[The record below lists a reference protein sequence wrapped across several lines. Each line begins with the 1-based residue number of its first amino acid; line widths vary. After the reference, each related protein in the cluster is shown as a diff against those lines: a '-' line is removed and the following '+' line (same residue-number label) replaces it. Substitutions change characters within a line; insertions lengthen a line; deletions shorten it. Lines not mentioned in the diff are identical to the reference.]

1 MHTKIFFIIVLA
13 FIYAAC
19 GNNQQSSSH
28 DHEHEEEISHEG
40 HSHATGEVHQ
50 HESESVDDHNQNH
63 DHDHADEAA
72 EAVHEHESAE
82 EQAHEEES
90 AHNHTTEEDAHD
102 HGEAK
107 IQLIEYTENFE
118 LFAEADPFVAGE
130 ESNILAHFTLL
141 PGFEP
146 LNDGTITARLIADES
161 ESAQTLEHPTR
172 NGIYSFTIEP
182 EKAGPAE
189 LIFEINRGDTTDE
202 IHIHNLKVYAD
213 EHDAAH
219 PAEEME
225 SASLNTVVF
234 TKEQS
239 WKIDFATEPVRTE
252 PFGEVIKTSALVQ
265 SAPGDEIQ
273 ISAKTNGIVQ
283 FTGNELVE
291 GQRVTNGR
299 SLFTISGSGLAEDN
313 LEVRFTEARNNF
325 EQAKADY
332 ERAQELA
339 EDKIVSQKALLEAKN
354 QYENARA
361 VYENLRDNFNNTGQ
375 TVTSPMTGFIKHLS
389 VQNGEYVVAGQP
401 LVTVSQNE
409 NLMLNAE
416 VQQKYLPVLGAV
428 HSANIRNM
436 HSNETYTLDELNGK
450 IVSWGRTANQN
461 NYMLPI
467 NLQIDNK
474 GSFVPGGFV
483 ELYLQTV
490 TNAQAVTVPNSAL
503 LEEQGNFFV
512 MVQLNP
518 ELFEKREVKTGTS
531 DGLRTEITSGL
542 QGNERVVT
550 KGTVLVKLAQ
560 STGTLDAHSGHVH

>member
-1 MHTKIFFIIVLA
+1 MNTKIFFIVVLA

-19 GNNQQSSSH
+19 GHSHDSTSH
-28 DHEHEEEISHEG
+28 DHDENHEHAEETTSAEHIHTNDE
-40 HSHATGEVHQ
+40 E
-50 HESESVDDHNQNH
+50 H
-63 DHDHADEAA
+63 DHDTETEHAHEHADEDADDA
-72 EAVHEHESAE
+72 HVQESAE
-82 EQAHEEES
+82 EHAHEDES
-90 AHNHTTEEDAHD
+90 ANDHAIEEDAHG
-102 HGEAK
+102 HGEAA

-118 LFAEADPFVAGE
+118 LFAEADPFVAGHQ
-130 ESNILAHFTLL
+130 SNILAHFTLL
-141 PGFEP
+141 PAFEP
-146 LNDGTITARLIADES
+146 LKEGEVTARLIAGGNS
-161 ESAQTLEHPTR
+161 TVQTLEQPTR
-172 NGIYSFTIEP
+172 TGIYSFSIKP
-182 EKAGPAE
+182 QNAGPAE
-189 LIFEINRGDTTDE
+189 LIFEINRNGTVSE
-202 IHIHNLKVYAD
+202 IHIHDLTVYAD

-219 PAEEME
+219 AADETEA
-225 SASLNTVVF
+225 SSLNTVVF

-239 WKIDFATEPVRTE
+239 WKIHFATEPVLTG

-291 GQRVTNGR
+291 GQCVTNRR

-339 EDKIVSQKALLEAKN
+339 KDKIVSQKALLEAKK
-354 QYENARA
+354 QYENAFA

-375 TVTSPMTGFIKHLS
+375 TVISPMNGFVKQLS

-409 NLMLNAE
+409 NLMLHAE
-416 VQQKYLPVLGAV
+416 VQQKYLPVLGAI

-436 HSNETYTLDELNGK
+436 HNKETYTLDELNGK

-461 NYMLPI
+461 NYMLPV

-483 ELYLQTV
+483 ELYLQTI
-490 TNAQAVTVPNSAL
+490 TNARAVTVPNSAL

-512 MVQLNP
+512 LVQLNP
-518 ELFEKREVKTGTS
+518 ELFEKREVRTGAS

-542 QGNERVVT
+542 KGDERVITEGAVM
-550 KGTVLVKLAQ
+550 VKLAQ

>member
-1 MHTKIFFIIVLA
+1 MRTKIFFIVVLA
-13 FIYAAC
+13 FIYTAC
-19 GNNQQSSSH
+19 GHTHDSTSHSH
-28 DHEHEEEISHEG
+28 DENHEPEAEL
-40 HSHATGEVHQ
+40 A
-50 HESESVDDHNQNH
+50 QNH
-63 DHDHADEAA
+63 
-72 EAVHEHESAE
+72 
-82 EQAHEEES
+82 
-90 AHNHTTEEDAHD
+90 EEDAHE
-102 HGEAK
+102 HGEAA
-107 IQLIEYTENFE
+107 IQLIEYTDNFE
-118 LFAEADPFVAGE
+118 LFAEADPFVAGH
-130 ESNILAHFTLL
+130 ESNILAHFSHL
-141 PGFEP
+141 PGFNPVEE
-146 LNDGTITARLIADES
+146 GKITSRLIAGGS
-161 ESAQTLEHPTR
+161 ESVQTLEHPTR
-172 NGIYSFTIEP
+172 TGIYSFNIKP
-182 EKAGPAE
+182 KNAGPAE
-189 LIFEINRGDTTDE
+189 LIFEINRDGTVYE
-202 IHIHNLKVYAD
+202 IHIHDLTVYAD

-219 PAEEME
+219 AAEETE
-225 SASLNTVVF
+225 TASLNTVVF

-239 WKIDFATEPVRTE
+239 WKIGFATERVQTE

-291 GQRVTNGR
+291 GQRVKNGR
-299 SLFTISGSGLAEDN
+299 SLFVISGSGLAEDN

-332 ERAQELA
+332 DRAQELA
-339 EDKIVSQKALLEAKN
+339 KDKIVSQKALLEAKN

-375 TVTSPMTGFIKHLS
+375 TVTSPMTGFVKQLS
-389 VQNGEYVVAGQP
+389 VQNGEYVVAGQL

-409 NLMLNAE
+409 NLMLHAE
-416 VQQKYLPVLGAV
+416 VQQKYLPVLGAI

-436 HSNETYTLDELNGK
+436 HSKETYTLDELNGK

-461 NYMLPI
+461 NYMLPV

-490 TNAQAVTVPNSAL
+490 TNARAVTVPNSAL

-518 ELFEKREVKTGTS
+518 ELFEKREVKTGVS

-542 QGNERVVT
+542 QGDERVISE
-550 KGTVLVKLAQ
+550 GAVLVKLAQ